1 MKFRSFER
9 IFFRLSGAKKS
20 DLAILL
26 RSLKI
31 FTNREGVRI
40 DFLFFSIIS
49 IYINIY
55 IFIYRIERERE
66 KKREKEK
73 TF

>member
-1 MKFRSFER
+1 VPKNQ
-9 IFFRLSGAKKS
+9 I
-20 DLAILL
+20 LAILL

-55 IFIYRIERERE
+55 IFIYRIERERRKE
-66 KKREKEK
+66 KKKKLLRIFFLRISKYVYIY
-73 TF
+73 